1 MRQRLFIGAMFGVF
15 LAVMSAAVPA
25 HADLKFAYVDVQR
38 ALNECDAGK
47 KAKAEFQGRVTSLE
61 ARLQRQQNEVQA
73 LKDEMEKKGML
84 MNPDQR
90 QSLQDQYMDKLKNFE
105 RDYKDSKDE
114 LQAKDQEVT
123 AKIVHDLAQVIRT
136 LGERDNYTMV
146 FEKGSI
152 LWGTPAIDITDQ
164 VIRSY
169 NATHVAIGSLGEGT
183 SGGVA
188 RTSMRA
194 QDAGAGAS
202 EPSDFGADAAKKSTI
217 SK

>member
-1 MRQRLFIGAMFGVF
+1 MRQRLFIGAIFGAF
-15 LAVMSAAVPA
+15 LALTLAAVPA
-25 HADLKFAYVDVQR
+25 HAEFKFAYVDVQR

-47 KAKAEFQGRVTSLE
+47 RAKADFQGRVTSLE
-61 ARLQRQQNEVQA
+61 GRLQRQQNEVQS

-90 QSLQDQYMDKLKNFE
+90 QSLQDQYMEKLKNFE

-114 LQAKDQEVT
+114 LQAKDQEIT

-152 LWGTPAIDITDQ
+152 LWGAPSIDITDQ

-169 NATHVAIGSLGEGT
+169 NTMHVAIGTVGEG
-183 SGGVA
+183 SGGGAA
-188 RTSMRA
+188 RESARA
-194 QDAGAGAS
+194 EQAGAP
-202 EPSDFGADAAKKSTI
+202 EPSEFGSQAAKKSTI